1 MKKSTKVISMV
12 IAVTLVMAIM
22 TFVIYA
28 ATAGK
33 VGINASV
40 SWTAQAGVDLE
51 FWGRVSGGDTTKE
64 IAKTYINPTTTNA
77 RAKIVDDLSC
87 NFSDNT
93 DDGVNNPK
101 AITFKYYVRNK
112 SLTPL
117 KIQVTKH
124 PTQAEESGTSEADH
138 TPKVELSSQVG
149 EENTLVS
156 AIGAGYDLK
165 AGDLFEYSVT
175 LSMASGGTGN
185 INANTG
191 LAQNFDAGVTF
202 NFTVGGNSD
211 GTIATSV
218 DGASPTT
225 VNSSTLAGQTLGEYL
240 ATRQTAEYSTGWF
253 FDEGLT
259 KVVSDDYLNQNLKD
273 SSASSFYNKTA
284 SITGLTFTLS
294 SGGNSYLVAGES
306 NTSPSGEVVIPNMYN
321 GKPVSGFVAGT
332 SSSPTFK
339 KNGNITSVI
348 LPNSITYISNYAFYY
363 STKIT
368 NITIPESVTSIE
380 NYAFAYCS
388 SLADAVISESVTS
401 LGSGVFRNCGALTGV
416 LTIPDNLIVIKD
428 YTFQGC
434 SKLTGELIIHNRVA
448 SIGSYAFNEC
458 SGLTGELII
467 PNSVTSIGNHAFQNC
482 SGLTNI
488 VVANGNKKYD
498 SRNNCNA
505 IIETASNTL
514 IQGCSNTIIPN
525 TVTKIGSSAF
535 EKCRGLTGELILPNS
550 LISIGSSAFNRCSG
564 LTGVLRIPSGITS
577 IESHAFAYCSGLTS
591 IELTESVTSIESNAF
606 AYCSGLTGKLTIPNN
621 VTSIGGYAFY
631 NCSGLTSVTIGNS
644 VTSIGNY
651 AFQGCR
657 GLTGDLIIPDSVTSI
672 GSASFNFCSGLTR
685 VFIPESVTT
694 ISASSASNCPFY
706 GCSSA
711 LKIYC
716 EADSKPS
723 GWGTYWATSQFT
735 VTWGVTRAEFDAL

>member
-1 MKKSTKVISMV
+1 MKKSTKIVSMV

-51 FWGRVSGGDTTKE
+51 FWGKVTGGSENKE

-77 RAKIVDDLSC
+77 TAKIVDDLSC
-87 NFSDNT
+87 NFLDNT

-101 AITFKYYVRNK
+101 AITFKYYIRNK

-259 KVVSDDYLNQNLKD
+259 KVVSDDYLSQDLKN

-306 NTSPSGEVVIPNMYN
+306 TTSPSGEVVIPNMYN

-332 SSSPTFK
+332 SPSDSAFK
-339 KNGNITSVI
+339 MNSNITSVV
-348 LPNSITYISNYAFYY
+348 LSNKITSVADFAFIACVN
-363 STKIT
+363 IT
-368 NITIPESVTSIE
+368 NI
-380 NYAFAYCS
+380 N
-388 SLADAVISESVTS
+388 
-401 LGSGVFRNCGALTGV
+401 
-416 LTIPDNLIVIKD
+416 
-428 YTFQGC
+428 
-434 SKLTGELIIHNRVA
+434 IHNSVVT
-448 SIGSYAFNEC
+448 IGEEVFDSV
-458 SGLTGELII
+458 GLTGTLVI
-467 PNSVTSIGNHAFQNC
+467 PNSVTSIGNHAFA
-482 SGLTNI
+482 SVGLTSVIISDSVISIGNNAFNSCNGLKSVILSDNLTSIEGFVFNGCSSLINIEIPQGVTSIGNSAFAGCGSITSI
-488 VVANGNKKYD
+488 VVASGNNRYD
-498 SRNNCNA
+498 SRNSCNA
-505 IIETASNTL
+505 IIETASNSL
-514 IQGCSNTIIPN
+514 LFGCKNTIIPN
-525 TVTKIGSSAF
+525 TVK
-535 EKCRGLTGELILPNS
+535 
-550 LISIGSSAFNRCSG
+550 SIGKCAF
-564 LTGVLRIPSGITS
+564 L
-577 IESHAFAYCSGLTS
+577 YCVDLTS
-591 IELTESVTSIESNAF
+591 IE
-606 AYCSGLTGKLTIPNN
+606 IPN
-621 VTSIGGYAFY
+621 
-631 NCSGLTSVTIGNS
+631 
-644 VTSIGNY
+644 
-651 AFQGCR
+651 
-657 GLTGDLIIPDSVTSI
+657 
-672 GSASFNFCSGLTR
+672 
-685 VFIPESVTT
+685 SVTT
-694 ISASSASNCPFY
+694 IEQIAFMGCTGLTKIFIPKSVTTIIPTSTAYSNSPFN

-716 EADSKPS
+716 EASEKPS
-723 GWGTYWATSQFT
+723 GWGTYWNYYDSSNQLS

>member
-51 FWGRVSGGDTTKE
+51 FWGKVSGGDTTKE
-64 IAKTYINPTTTNA
+64 ITKTYINPTTTNA
-77 RAKIVDDLSC
+77 TAKIVDDLSC

-93 DDGVNNPK
+93 DDGVNNPN
-101 AITFKYYVRNK
+101 AIVFRYYIRNK

-117 KIQVTKH
+117 KIQVTKY
-124 PTQAEESGTSEADH
+124 PTQAEEAGTSEVDH

-185 INANTG
+185 INADTG

-202 NFTVGGNSD
+202 NFTVGGNSN
-211 GTIATSV
+211 GTIITSV
-218 DGASPTT
+218 DGATPTSAS
-225 VNSSTLAGQTLGEYL
+225 SSTLVGQTLGEYL

-259 KVVSDDYLNQNLKD
+259 KVVSDDYLSQDLKD

-306 NTSPSGEVVIPNMYN
+306 TTSPSGEVVIPNMYN

-332 SSSPTFK
+332 SPSDSAFKMNSS
-339 KNGNITSVI
+339 ITSVVLSNKI
-348 LPNSITYISNYAFYY
+348 TSIVDFAFIACVG
-363 STKIT
+363 IT
-368 NITIPESVTSIE
+368 NINIHNNVETIGEEVFESV
-380 NYAFAYCS
+380 
-388 SLADAVISESVTS
+388 
-401 LGSGVFRNCGALTGV
+401 
-416 LTIPDNLIVIKD
+416 
-428 YTFQGC
+428 
-434 SKLTGELIIHNRVA
+434 
-448 SIGSYAFNEC
+448 
-458 SGLTGELII
+458 GLTGTLVI
-467 PNSVTSIGNHAFQNC
+467 PDSVTSIGNYAFASCGGLTSVIISDSVTSIGNNAFNSCDGLKSVILSDNLTSIEGLVFNSCNNLISIEIPQGVTSIGNSAFSGCGSLTNIEIPNSVKTIGSLAFENCAGLTNIEIPKSVTSIGYSAFNEC

-505 IIETASNTL
+505 IIETSSNTL
-514 IQGCSNTIIPN
+514 ISGCKNTIIPN
-525 TVTKIGSSAF
+525 TVTSIGDSAF
-535 EKCRGLTGELILPNS
+535 IYCVDLTSIEIPNS
-550 LISIGSSAFNRCSG
+550 VTSIGSYAFYG
-564 LTGVLRIPSGITS
+564 
-577 IESHAFAYCSGLTS
+577 CSGLTS
-591 IELTESVTSIESNAF
+591 IE
-606 AYCSGLTGKLTIPNN
+606 IPNG
-621 VTSIGGYAFY
+621 VTSIGSYAFY
-631 NCSGLTSVTIGNS
+631 GCSGLTSIEIPNGVTSIGYSAFEGCSGLTNVTIENS
-644 VTSIGNY
+644 VTSIGAY
-651 AFQGCR
+651 AFKSCTS
-657 GLTGDLIIPDSVTSI
+657 LT
-672 GSASFNFCSGLTR
+672 N
-685 VFIPESVTT
+685 VFIPKSVTT
-694 ISASSASNCPFY
+694 IDATSYPKGIFY
-706 GCSSA
+706 NCSSN

-716 EADSKPS
+716 EASSKPD
-723 GWGTYWATSQFT
+723 GWGTYWNYYDSSNQLS
-735 VTWGVTRAEFDAL
+735 VTWGVTRAQFDAL